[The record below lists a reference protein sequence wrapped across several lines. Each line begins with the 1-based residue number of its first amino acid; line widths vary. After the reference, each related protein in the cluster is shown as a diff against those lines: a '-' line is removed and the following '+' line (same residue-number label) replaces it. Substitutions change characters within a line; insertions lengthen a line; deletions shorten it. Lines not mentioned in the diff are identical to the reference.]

1 VDIQPLPASW
11 RDNKFFI
18 LNRMFSFSYNVPVG
32 FYTKQGAIHILQGG
46 RLMSRRVIMLSV
58 AVLFGMQAG
67 LAMAANP
74 DTGPGCGLGKLAWG
88 DYKHQKNIGPQV
100 LMATTNGTFG
110 SQTFGIS
117 TGTSGCTNDGK
128 VMAEQKTTLFAQLN
142 FENLS
147 QEMAQGQGEH
157 LASLATLMG
166 VPAEQ
171 QHAFFAMTQERY
183 TSLVKTG
190 EASPVAMVKA
200 INDAIASHPV
210 LAQVSTR

>member
-1 VDIQPLPASW
+1 
-11 RDNKFFI
+11 
-18 LNRMFSFSYNVPVG
+18 M
-32 FYTKQGAIHILQGG
+32 TKKVL
-46 RLMSRRVIMLSV
+46 VLSA

-88 DYKHQKNIGPQV
+88 DYAHQKNIAPQV
-100 LMATTNGTFG
+100 MMATTNGTFG
-110 SQTFGIS
+110 SGTFGIS
-117 TGTSGCTNDGK
+117 SGTSGCTNDGK
-128 VMAEQKTTLFAQLN
+128 VMAEQKTTLFAELN

-166 VPAEQ
+166 VPAEHQ
-171 QHAFFAMTQERY
+171 AEFFAMTQERY

-200 INDAIASHPV
+200 INSAIATHPV

>member
-1 VDIQPLPASW
+1 
-11 RDNKFFI
+11 
-18 LNRMFSFSYNVPVG
+18 
-32 FYTKQGAIHILQGG
+32 
-46 RLMSRRVIMLSV
+46 MSKKVLMLSV

-67 LAMAANP
+67 LAMAAANP
-74 DTGPGCGLGKLAWG
+74 DTGPGCGLGKLAWA
-88 DYKHQKNIGPQV
+88 DYKNQKNIAPQV

-110 SQTFGIS
+110 STTFGIS

-128 VMAEQKTTLFAQLN
+128 VMAEQKTTVFAQLN

-166 VPAEQ
+166 VPAEHQ
-171 QHAFFAMTQERY
+171 AAFFAMTQERY
-183 TSLVKTG
+183 TSLVTAG

-200 INDAIASHPV
+200 INDAIAVNPTF
-210 LAQVSTR
+210 AQVSTR